1 MSGISHL
8 YRDVFA
14 LKPIDQNLF
23 RPTEKWPI
31 FSGEEMTAAP
41 AQDSQDSQLHT
52 DLEEIF

>member
-8 YRDVFA
+8 YQDVFA

-41 AQDSQDSQLHT
+41 AQDSQDSQFHA